1 MEAFAHQCRSV
12 HVVSCLVNNP
22 RLPDPMLS
30 GFVNISSTRGLMMS
44 TYQFDDFSSKIWFVS
59 SPTFLNL
66 VSLKGKFSFKRK
78 WAAGVPDFRKVAALS

>member
-1 MEAFAHQCRSV
+1 MLS
-12 HVVSCLVNNP
+12 SLVNNP

-44 TYQFDDFSSKIWFVS
+44 TYQFDVFSSKIWFVS

-66 VSLKGKFSFKRK
+66 LSLKGEFSFQMK
-78 WAAGVPDFRKVAALS
+78 WAAGAPDFRKVTALS

>member
-1 MEAFAHQCRSV
+1 
-12 HVVSCLVNNP
+12 
-22 RLPDPMLS
+22 
-30 GFVNISSTRGLMMS
+30 MS